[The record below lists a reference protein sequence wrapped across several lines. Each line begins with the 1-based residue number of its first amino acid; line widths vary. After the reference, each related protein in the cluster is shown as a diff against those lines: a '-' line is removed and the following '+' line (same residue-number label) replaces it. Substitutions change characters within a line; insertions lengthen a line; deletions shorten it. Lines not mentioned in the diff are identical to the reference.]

1 MDEDYNAES
10 VATFNRHAARYAE
23 KYFDL
28 PQYLPHYERLADAL
42 PPGGGRCLDLACGP
56 GNVAAHLRQRHPQ
69 AEIWGVDGAPNMLA
83 QAQARVPGLH
93 TLRADCRDLSA
104 LAPPFDGA
112 AFFFG
117 LSYFDDADAQ
127 RVLAGL
133 HRLLR
138 PQAPLLLATLTGDPA
153 ASGFTNTSSGDR
165 VCTIYRRP
173 ADVSAR
179 LAEAGFAVEELSE
192 MPSPPNASVETL
204 DIVLFARRL

>member
-1 MDEDYNAES
+1 M
-10 VATFNRHAARYAE
+10 
-23 KYFDL
+23 
-28 PQYLPHYERLADAL
+28 ADAATRR
-42 PPGGGRCLDLACGP
+42 GRCLDLACGP
-56 GNVAAHLRQRHPQ
+56 GNVAAHLRQRHQQ

-93 TLRADCRDLSA
+93 TLRADCARPVRAGSTFRRRGL
-104 LAPPFDGA
+104 LLR
-112 AFFFG
+112 

-127 RVLAGL
+127 RVRAAGL